1 MPAPRFFS
9 TREAPPQSL
18 LTVEMA
24 LAAELVLHEENLGE
38 ETWGLEALVE
48 EHKRMVYR
56 IAYSVLRNHHDAE
69 DAAQEAFLR
78 VWAARRRL
86 ERVTDRKAW
95 VARIAWN
102 VANQRTTRQR
112 KQPRA
117 ELALEAMAGA
127 VARLRNHGASAE
139 EIAAGAELGK
149 LLEAL
154 IATLPAKM
162 RRVLVLSTVEELD
175 SAEVGQILGLPPAA
189 VRTRLFQARQLLREK
204 LERLLGK
211 RS

>member
-1 MPAPRFFS
+1 M
-9 TREAPPQSL
+9 
-18 LTVEMA
+18 
-24 LAAELVLHEENLGE
+24 AAELVLHEENLGE

-127 VARLRNHGASAE
+127 VARLRSHGASAE

-175 SAEVGQILGLPPAA
+175 SVEVGQILGLPPAA